1 MKIIKFRLGKT
12 EKVMKFTDKKLAKI
26 YIDRLI
32 MIPDVNLV
40 EVDGVIYKL
49 TEAYNLEEKC

>member
-1 MKIIKFRLGKT
+1 MKIVKFRLGRT

-26 YIDRLI
+26 YVDRLI

-49 TEAYNLEEKC
+49 TEAYTLDENC